1 MKKDAYEDLVKEIS
15 KKLSEKILQ
24 EEGDL
29 TGRIKTIDADIAV
42 IVREV
47 GLRTSKLV
55 IEKTRDEKVAKKSP
69 RIEPQQKQCDRLPCH
84 IREHGTELPLP
95 VDERREIETAVGRHG
110 HQASWSDRNG
120 QSCSDGLRNR
130 AFFCPSQ

>member
-15 KKLSEKILQ
+15 KKLSEKIIQ

-55 IEKTRDEKVAKKSP
+55 IEKTRDEKVAKKKP
-69 RIEPQQKQCDRLPCH
+69 RD
-84 IREHGTELPLP
+84 
-95 VDERREIETAVGRHG
+95 
-110 HQASWSDRNG
+110 
-120 QSCSDGLRNR
+120 
-130 AFFCPSQ
+130 